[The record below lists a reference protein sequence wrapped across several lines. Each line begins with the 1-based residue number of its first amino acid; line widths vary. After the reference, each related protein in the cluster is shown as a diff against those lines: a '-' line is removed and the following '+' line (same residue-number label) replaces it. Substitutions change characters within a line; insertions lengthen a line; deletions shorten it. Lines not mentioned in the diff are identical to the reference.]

1 MKTPNLEVTSLE
13 VRYQVDEATL
23 KIILKNFSVG
33 AIKAEL
39 DGALSLTSED
49 DPSSLTCCSSRLGPL
64 ALVLLMIPKVLL
76 V

>member
-1 MKTPNLEVTSLE
+1 MK
-13 VRYQVDEATL
+13 ATL
-23 KIILKNFSVG
+23 LKQILKINLKNFSVG

-39 DGALSLTSED
+39 DALGLASED
-49 DPSSLTCCSSRLGPL
+49 DPSSLTYCSSRLGPL